1 MPERWETLFARAAEC
16 EVDRAAIEAALAEV
30 RDE

>member
-1 MPERWETLFARAAEC
+1 MPERWESLFVRAAAFD
-16 EVDRAAIEAALAEV
+16 VDEGDVTEALAEV